1 MPDLPVQIA
10 IPDSRTA
17 DFMVCRALLKRG
29 RAYEDAVKQFTPCTG
44 GAGMYEPARKG
55 LRELVRMSE
64 ASIPSR
70 SVS

>member
-29 RAYEDAVKQFTPCTG
+29 RPYEEAVKQFTSVL
-44 GAGMYEPARKG
+44 ARC
-55 LRELVRMSE
+55 R
-64 ASIPSR
+64 R
-70 SVS
+70 STNRRARACGN